1 MRLGPF
7 FDGAKAAGVAL
18 PPVTGVEQVDQV
30 EQPTDERVG
39 TLVAG
44 RYQVER
50 LIGRGGMAS
59 VYEAADQQIPRRV
72 ALKVFKPEL
81 ADGDDMRRHEAE
93 VALLASLNHPGLVT
107 LYDASTTEDGGAVL
121 VLELVDGD
129 DLRLTMD
136 KGTLPGEEVA
146 VIGAAVA
153 DALSY
158 SHDRGIVHR
167 DVKPGNI
174 LVPTHDGTDTAPRA
188 KLADFGIARLV
199 DETRVTAT
207 GAVLGTAH
215 YLSPEQAIGGTVGP
229 ASDVYS
235 LGLVLL
241 EALTGERTFPGT
253 GVESAAARLA
263 RDPFLPPDMAP
274 EWVGLIRSMTAREPD
289 DRPTARETAERLR
302 AIAAI
307 PAFLPVDESLD
318 ATRVLPALSTATTQ
332 VLGGDARPSSAEIPT
347 AALSA
352 SPAAPRPSSPGLLE
366 RARGAVPPLRSAD
379 RGARAADR
387 SGARRRPPLP
397 VIATLGAAIVL
408 LIAGVALVG
417 ALGGAGGE
425 PAPTTP
431 SYPAVEGT
439 LGEHLDQL
447 QRSVEP

>member
-1 MRLGPF
+1 M
-7 FDGAKAAGVAL
+7 

-30 EQPTDERVG
+30 EQPTDARVG
-39 TLVAG
+39 TLVAD
-44 RYQVER
+44 RYRVDR

-72 ALKVFKPEL
+72 ALKIFKPEL

-107 LYDASTTEDGGAVL
+107 LYDASTTDDGGAVL

-136 KGTLPGEEVA
+136 RGTLPGEEVA

-174 LVPTHDGTDTAPRA
+174 LVPSHDGTDTAPRA

-263 RDPFLPPDMAP
+263 RDPFLPPDMSP
-274 EWVGLIRSMTAREPD
+274 EWSGLIRSMTAREPD
-289 DRPTARETAERLR
+289 DRPTARDTSERLR
-302 AIAAI
+302 SIASI
-307 PAFLPVDESLD
+307 PAFRPVDENLE
-318 ATRVLPALSTATTQ
+318 ATRVLPALTTATTEAI
-332 VLGGDARPSSAEIPT
+332 GGGARPDSAEIPT
-347 AALSA
+347 AAMSA
-352 SPAAPRPSSPGLLE
+352 EPARSAPSPSLLG
-366 RARGAVPPLRSAD
+366 RARDTVS
-379 RGARAADR
+379 
-387 SGARRRPPLP
+387 ARRHADGRRSPRRGGVLREHPLP

-408 LIAGVALVG
+408 LVAGVALVA
-417 ALGGAGGE
+417 ALGGAAGE
-425 PAPTTP
+425 PSPTGP
-431 SYPAVEGT
+431 AYPVVEGT